1 MNDHTDDWTEEQQ
14 EYLDELYDRYPEP
27 YSEYRRLWY
36 IEKMKPDRIDIDF
49 IEQFLKWNSEYI
61 PRREAILREWPRR
74 IPKGMVLELCHRA
87 VLEHPDQLMCTPQTF
102 FNWLKAND
110 YLIKHKRY
118 WHNDYSKN

>member
-1 MNDHTDDWTEEQQ
+1 MSDQTDDWTEEQQ
-14 EYLDELYDRYPEP
+14 EYLDELYERYPEP

-61 PRREAILREWPRR
+61 PRREAILTQWPRR

-87 VLEHPDQLMCTPQTF
+87 ILENPDQLMCTPQTF
-102 FNWLKAND
+102 FSWLKAND

-118 WHNDYSKN
+118 WHNDFSKD